1 MIGALALLALAQ
13 AVPAAQA
20 SFALICKAEGTLGA
34 ADKVSFFPQAR
45 DFGIL
50 VRRNDSKT
58 LAAIETYDPSSIFA
72 GRQFTI
78 FRQTSETPPRY
89 GAATGVPGGDPGGF
103 AMTILPSNSD
113 RFNEWKIAFAPLSA
127 GARPPSFTVGR
138 CLLLDGVTQPMFQQL
153 VATLGKPK

>member
-13 AVPAAQA
+13 AVPAAQP

-34 ADKVSFFPQAR
+34 DDKVVLFPHAF

-50 VRRNDSKT
+50 VRRSDSKT
-58 LAAIETYDPSSIFA
+58 FAPVQTYDPSSIFA

-78 FRQTSETPPRY
+78 FRQASETPPRY
-89 GAATGVPGGDPGGF
+89 GAATSVPGGDPGGF
-103 AMTILPSNSD
+103 AMTILPSDST
-113 RFNEWKIAFAPLSA
+113 RFNEWRIAFAPLSA

-138 CLLLDGVTQPMFQQL
+138 CLLLDGVTQPAFQQL
-153 VATLGKPK
+153 IATLGKPK